1 MGLENMYKKRKK
13 KEKSHRNRK
22 KNKDSVTEKTSIKKN
37 KLRAGRKVMKLSTK
51 TQRNWF
57 GVKIKKKESLSA
69 ATSSYRLI
77 SKRQIS
83 TFFFSISYLNLSLS
97 NLSNQNIS
105 SLRHSTISS
114 LFFFAEPL

>member
-57 GVKIKKKESLSA
+57 GVKIKKKKSLCRPQHRA
-69 ATSSYRLI
+69 I
-77 SKRQIS
+77 D
-83 TFFFSISYLNLSLS
+83 
-97 NLSNQNIS
+97 
-105 SLRHSTISS
+105 
-114 LFFFAEPL
+114 